1 MTQYTKQMQVGKRKK
16 PKQKDRTRIKAK
28 DYNKTIEVFGD
39 MCFCGN
45 PRIELHHI
53 RFRSS
58 GGKGTWR
65 NLIGLCKQHHTL
77 AHTDNQYR
85 RHLEIQRMRMFG
97 EFYWCDAHDLY
108 EKGII
113 PEPTEKEMEAYFEKV
128 VREKSQ

>member
-1 MTQYTKQMQVGKRKK
+1 MMYSKARQIGKRKK
-16 PKQKDRTRIKAK
+16 PKQKDRTKITKK
-28 DYNKTIEVFGD
+28 EYNKTIEIFGNT
-39 MCFCGN
+39 CFCGN
-45 PRIELHHI
+45 PYIELHHI
-53 RFRSS
+53 RFRSH
-58 GGKGTWR
+58 GGVGRWR
-65 NLIGLCKQHHTL
+65 NLIPLCKAHHTL

-128 VREKSQ
+128 VREKSL

>member
-1 MTQYTKQMQVGKRKK
+1 MMYTKQMQIGKRKK

-28 DYNKTIEVFGD
+28 DYNKAIEVFGD
-39 MCFCGN
+39 ICFCGN
-45 PRIELHHI
+45 PRVELHHI
-53 RFRSS
+53 KFRSDN
-58 GGKGTWR
+58 GKGKWR
-65 NLIGLCKQHHTL
+65 NLIPLCKIHHTL

-97 EFYWCDAHDLY
+97 EFYWCDEHDLY

-113 PEPTEKEMEAYFEKV
+113 SEPTEKEMEAYFEKV